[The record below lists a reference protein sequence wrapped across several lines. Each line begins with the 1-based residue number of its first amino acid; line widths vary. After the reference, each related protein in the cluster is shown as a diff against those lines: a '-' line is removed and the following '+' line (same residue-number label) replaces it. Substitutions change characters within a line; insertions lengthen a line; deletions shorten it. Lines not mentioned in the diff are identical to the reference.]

1 MSKVYTKTGDDGT
14 TSLVGGQRV
23 RKTDARLEAYGTVDE
38 LNSDIGVVTTY
49 TQDAKDLEDLR
60 WIQGRLFAVGG
71 GLATD
76 LETTPLYDSC
86 RIFQPDID
94 RVEKMID
101 DLQEKMPQNRRF
113 VLPGGSRGSAYC
125 NVARAVCRRAERDIL
140 RLQET
145 APVDPLLVIF
155 INRLSDYLF
164 VLSRHMNFV
173 AGVEEVLW

>member
-1 MSKVYTKTGDDGT
+1 
-14 TSLVGGQRV
+14 
-23 RKTDARLEAYGTVDE
+23 
-38 LNSDIGVVTTY
+38 
-49 TQDAKDLEDLR
+49 
-60 WIQGRLFAVGG
+60 
-71 GLATD
+71 
-76 LETTPLYDSC
+76 
-86 RIFQPDID
+86 
-94 RVEKMID
+94 MID
-101 DLQEKMPQNRRF
+101 DLQDSMPQNRRF